1 MNSSNNYIYNN
12 EQWNAKSPKLLSA
25 LKNQQEWNECFKYR
39 RGMLDAAVNPSD
51 YNVALKCQLYN
62 DNTSSNIIEGM
73 IYNRNLCNNTN
84 NSETNNLSHGVPP
97 PGTDVSGASTSGAFT
112 SGASTSGAFTSG
124 ASTSGAFTSGAST
137 SGAYDSECMDKDS
150 SCLANLNENSSNIS
164 SNIIPP
170 TPSSSWS
177 IKDTQ
182 DIYTTALENKQ
193 HVLNNNCQMLD
204 LINEN
209 KKNSQEL
216 KQLNYAMATADGE
229 KADSDLVIKKYTI
242 MYFIFLIITVS
253 LVILVIKSVRKD
265 SMTRFDTIAILIFV
279 AFVLLKLL
287 FLIKKI

>member
-112 SGASTSGAFTSG
+112 SGASTSGA
-124 ASTSGAFTSGAST
+124 
-137 SGAYDSECMDKDS
+137 YDSECMDKDS

-209 KKNSQEL
+209 KKNSQEIE
-216 KQLNYAMATADGE
+216 QLNYAMATADGE